1 MKILIAL
8 LIIPSILFAQS
19 LQYISEFGNFENASS
34 FDIDLSN
41 NFYVSDTKTNSI
53 SKIDSNG
60 NLINSIG
67 GYGWE
72 PSTFDEPIEV
82 VTNTLSLYVA
92 DKNNHRIQ
100 RFDKDLNFLSEYSG
114 TNSNNE
120 VMFGYPI
127 SINISDIGDLY
138 ILDSDNNKILKFN
151 LIGEFLQEIG
161 GNDAG
166 VFAINNPKSLAID
179 NSNNIIVLDEEY
191 IKVFD
196 QYGNDL
202 FYFKPNGIIN
212 KIKFSSGLLI
222 FINENEIKLF
232 DLNNRKMIGEFLDL
246 QNLGSDKIVD
256 AEIISNNLFILTQTQ
271 IFKYF
276 LVK

>member
-1 MKILIAL
+1 MKILLAIFV
-8 LIIPSILFAQS
+8 IPSIIFSQS
-19 LQYISEFGNFENASS
+19 LQFVNDFGNFENATS
-34 FDIDLSN
+34 FDIDLSQ
-41 NFYVSDTKTNSI
+41 NFYISDERTNNI
-53 SKIDSNG
+53 IKIDSNG
-60 NLINSIG
+60 NQLNSIG

-72 PSTFDEPIEV
+72 PSTFDEPIDI

-120 VMFGYPI
+120 IMFGYPI
-127 SINISDIGDLY
+127 CINISNIGDLY

-151 LIGEFLQEIG
+151 LNGEFLQEIG

-166 VFAINNPKSLAID
+166 IVAINNPKSFAID
-179 NSNNIIVLDEEY
+179 NSNNIIVLDEAY

-202 FYFKPNGIIN
+202 FYFKTNGIVN
-212 KIKFSSGLLI
+212 KLKFSSGLLI
-222 FINENEIKLF
+222 FLNENEIKLF
-232 DLNNRKMIGEFLDL
+232 DLINRKMISEFS
-246 QNLGSDKIVD
+246 NLPNFDKDKIVD
-256 AEIISNNLFILTQTQ
+256 AEIVADNLFVLTQNR
-271 IFKYF
+271 ILKYF
-276 LVK
+276 IIK